1 MNRGRLYPGHN
12 QWNKKQRQRG
22 GKTND
27 DKFIEPALPPKPPP
41 PFLEE
46 HHARLLTEILG
57 RVVHQSPHIMNQPI
71 RSMFWCLN
79 RLDAKLLPS

>member
-1 MNRGRLYPGHN
+1 MNRGRLDPGHN
-12 QWNKKQRQRG
+12 QWNEKQHQRG

-71 RSMFWCLN
+71 RRMF
-79 RLDAKLLPS
+79 RSLDPLDPKLLSS